1 MPNYQS
7 RIFLLG
13 LVLVCLP
20 AIAEHAVL
28 ETVLVTATR
37 DAQHLADV
45 AASVGVLDQA
55 TIEALNPRHA
65 SELMN
70 RIPGVNIVQLGSGG
84 EGVAAAIR
92 QPVSYNP
99 VYLYLENGVP
109 TRSAG
114 FFNHNALY
122 EVNTAL
128 ANSVEIIKGPGS
140 ALYGSDAM
148 GAVINS
154 LLAQPAKEDR
164 STLTIEAGE
173 YDSYRSQFRGA
184 QLSENNSYTVNV
196 SVAKNGSWR
205 ENNESERQELV
216 LGWFRQLDS
225 AWQVNSV
232 LSASN
237 VSMATGGSALSVAD
251 YYSQPE
257 KAGNTIGY
265 RDVSALRLSSAFEY
279 NGDDHSVSITPFIR
293 SNSLA
298 YVATWTLNTGRV
310 QPAPAWCPG
319 CSPALDSQDAHI
331 NEDGHDS
338 VGVLL
343 KYRKD
348 FSESSFVISGVDIDR
363 SRGEQI
369 QYYIERTDND
379 SGQYWLSYQKAG
391 RLYDYTVD
399 YLSVSPYVHVESQ
412 LTEPLRISAGLRYD
426 AIAYD
431 YQDNIA
437 NAAQDPAHLRPQDQ
451 GLDFEHL
458 SPKLGLVYDF
468 SEAINGYAAYRHAF
482 RIPSASQ
489 LFRAGDTA
497 DSTALA
503 PVKADSIELGL
514 RGNLDSASRFDFAVY
529 YMRKQD
535 EILSIADPQT
545 GTRRNANAGETSHRG
560 IELGLERDISERLD
574 IGLAYTRSKHRY
586 EEWLDRSGDY
596 SGNSMP
602 DAPESFLN
610 ARLNYRP
617 HVLNGGHIEF
627 EWVRQGAHWLDE
639 QNDNDG
645 IASDRDKYAGHSLLN
660 INGEYQFN
668 SQLSFYTRIYNVTNR
683 RYAETTSKYGPA
695 FTPGSPRIATLG
707 LRVEL

>member
-1 MPNYQS
+1 MSKFILP
-7 RIFLLG
+7 IILLSALG
-13 LVLVCLP
+13 MNVP
-20 AIAEHAVL
+20 TWAEHAVL
-28 ETVLVTATR
+28 ETILVTATR
-37 DAQHLADV
+37 DDQQLADV
-45 AASVGVLDQA
+45 AASVGVLDQE

-70 RIPGVNIVQLGSGG
+70 RTPGVNIVQLGSGG

-92 QPVSYNP
+92 QPISYNP

-128 ANSVEIIKGPGS
+128 ANGVEIIKGPGS

-154 LLAQPAKEDR
+154 LVGQPAKEDR
-164 STLTIEAGE
+164 TSLALETGE
-173 YDSYRSQFRGA
+173 FDHYRSQLWA
-184 QLSENNSYTVNV
+184 SQVQSKDSYTVNL
-196 SVAKNGSWR
+196 SAAKNGSWR
-205 ENNESERQELV
+205 DNNDSERQELV

-225 AWQVNSV
+225 EWQVNTV
-232 LSASN
+232 VSASK
-237 VSMATGGSALSVAD
+237 VAMATGGSALGLAD
-251 YYSQPE
+251 YYTQPE

-265 RDVSALRLSSAFEY
+265 RDVSALRLSSAFEFS
-279 NGDDHSVSITPFIR
+279 GDGYSLSITPFAR
-293 SNSLA
+293 SNALA

-310 QPAPAWCPG
+310 QPAPAWCPS

-343 KYRKD
+343 KYRHD
-348 FSESSFVISGVDIDR
+348 VSEHSFAISGIDIDR
-363 SRGEQI
+363 SRGEQM
-369 QYYIERTDND
+369 QYYIQRTDND
-379 SGQYWLSYQKAG
+379 PGQYWLSYQKAG

-399 YLSVSPYVHVESQ
+399 YLSVSPYIHMESQ
-412 LTEPLRISAGLRYD
+412 LTERLRGSAGLRYD

-437 NAAQDPAHLRPQDQ
+437 RAPQDPAHLRPLDQ
-451 GLDFEHL
+451 TLDFEHL

-468 SEAINGYAAYRHAF
+468 SDSLNGYTSYRHAF

-503 PVKADSIELGL
+503 PVKADSIEFGL
-514 RGNLDSASRFDFAVY
+514 RGNLDAASRFDLAVY

-560 IELGLERDISERLD
+560 IELGLERDLSERLD
-574 IGLAYTRSKHRY
+574 IGLAYTRSEHRY
-586 EEWLDRSGDY
+586 EEWIDRSGNY
-596 SGNSMP
+596 SGNTMP
-602 DAPESFLN
+602 DAPASFLN

-617 HVLNGGHIEF
+617 HILNGGYIEF
-627 EWVRQGAHWLDE
+627 EWLRQGEHWLDE
-639 QNDNDG
+639 KNYKDG
-645 IASDRDKYAGHSLLN
+645 IADDRDKYDGHSLLN
-660 INGEYQFN
+660 IHAEYQFN
-668 SQLSFYTRIYNVTNR
+668 TRLSFYTRIYNVTDR

-695 FTPGSPRIATLG
+695 FTPGSPRLATIG
-707 LRVEL
+707 IRVEL

>member
-1 MPNYQS
+1 MS
-7 RIFLLG
+7 DSLARILFLSTAL
-13 LVLVCLP
+13 LSVSAV
-20 AIAEHAVL
+20 AEHAVL

-37 DAQHLADV
+37 AEQHLADV

-55 TIEALNPRHA
+55 TVEALNPGHA

-122 EVNTAL
+122 EVSTAL
-128 ANSVEIIKGPGS
+128 ANGVEIIKGPGS

-154 LLAQPAKEDR
+154 LVGQPAKEDR
-164 STLTIEAGE
+164 STLTLEAGE
-173 YDSYRSQFRGA
+173 VDNYRSQLRAARVTDNG
-184 QLSENNSYTVNV
+184 SYSANV
-196 SVAKNGSWR
+196 SVGKSGSWR
-205 ENNESERQELV
+205 GNNASERQELV
-216 LGWFRQLDS
+216 LGWFRQFDS
-225 AWQVNSV
+225 AWQVNTV
-232 LSASN
+232 LSASK
-237 VSMATGGSALSVAD
+237 VAMATGGSALSVAD
-251 YYSQPE
+251 YYTQPE

-265 RDVSALRLSSAFEY
+265 RDVSALRLSSAFEFS
-279 NGDDHSVSITPFIR
+279 GDDNSLSITPFIR

-298 YVATWTLNTGRV
+298 YVATWTLNSGRG
-310 QPAPAWCPG
+310 QPAPAWCPS

-331 NEDGHDS
+331 NEDGHES
-338 VGVLL
+338 IGLLL
-343 KYRKD
+343 KYRQD
-348 FSESSFVISGVDIDR
+348 LSDHSFLISGVDIDR
-363 SRGEQI
+363 SRGEQT
-369 QYYIERTDND
+369 QFYIERTDSD
-379 SGQYWLSYQKAG
+379 PGQYWLRYQEAG

-399 YLSVSPYVHVESQ
+399 YLSVSPYIHAESQ
-412 LTEPLRISAGLRYD
+412 FTERLRGSAGLRYD
-426 AIAYD
+426 AIEYD

-437 NAAQDPAHLRPQDQ
+437 SAPLDPVHLRPQDQ
-451 GLDFEHL
+451 RLDFEHL

-468 SEAINGYAAYRHAF
+468 SDSINGYTSYRHAF

-489 LFRAGDTA
+489 LFRAGDTT

-503 PVKADSIELGL
+503 PVKADSIEFGL
-514 RGNLDSASRFDFAVY
+514 RGNFDSASRFDLAVY

-574 IGLAYTRSKHRY
+574 IGVAYTHSKHRY

-596 SGNSMP
+596 SGNIMP
-602 DAPESFLN
+602 DAPDSFIN

-617 HVLNGGHIEF
+617 EILNGGYIEF
-627 EWVRQGAHWLDE
+627 EWLRQGEHWLDE
-639 QNDNDG
+639 KNNKDG
-645 IASDRDKYAGHSLLN
+645 VAGDRDKYDGHNLLN
-660 INGEYQFN
+660 IHAEYRLN
-668 SQLSFYTRIYNVTNR
+668 SQLGFYTRIFNVTDR

-695 FTPGSPRIATLG
+695 FTPGSPRLATLG
-707 LRVEL
+707 IRVEL

>member
-1 MPNYQS
+1 MSISFP
-7 RIFLLG
+7 RFLLLG
-13 LVLVCLP
+13 SALVNLS
-20 AIAEHAVL
+20 AFAEHSTL

-37 DAQHLADV
+37 APQHLADV

-55 TIEALNPRHA
+55 TIEALNPSHA

-128 ANSVEIIKGPGS
+128 ANGVEIIKGPGS

-154 LLAQPAKEDR
+154 LVGQPATEDR
-164 STLTIEAGE
+164 STITLEAGE
-173 YDSYRSQFRGA
+173 FDHYRSQLRA
-184 QLSENNSYTVNV
+184 ARVSDHNSYTANV
-196 SVAKNGSWR
+196 SVGKNGSWR
-205 ENNESERQELV
+205 DNNDSGRQELV
-216 LGWFRQLDS
+216 LGWFRQFDS
-225 AWQVNSV
+225 AWQVNTV
-232 LSASN
+232 LSASK
-237 VSMATGGSALSVAD
+237 VAMSTGGSALSLAD
-251 YYSQPE
+251 FYSQPE

-265 RDVSALRLSSAFEY
+265 RDVSALRLSSAFEFS
-279 NGDDHSVSITPFIR
+279 GDDHSLSITPFIR
-293 SNSLA
+293 SNALT
-298 YVATWTLNTGRV
+298 YVATWALNTGRV
-310 QPAPAWCPG
+310 QPAPAWCPS

-338 VGVLL
+338 IGVLL
-343 KYRKD
+343 KYRQD
-348 FSESSFVISGVDIDR
+348 LSEYSFVISGVDIDR
-363 SRGEQI
+363 SRGEQT
-369 QYYIERTDND
+369 QFYIERSDND
-379 SGQYWLSYQKAG
+379 PGQYWLSYQKAG

-399 YLSVSPYVHVESQ
+399 YLSVSPYIHAESQ
-412 LTEPLRISAGLRYD
+412 LTERLRGSAGLRYD

-437 NAAQDPAHLRPQDQ
+437 SAPQDPGHLRPLDQ
-451 GLDFEHL
+451 SLDFEHL

-468 SEAINGYAAYRHAF
+468 SDSINGYTSYRHAF

-497 DSTALA
+497 DSTALS
-503 PVKADSIELGL
+503 PVTADSIEFGL
-514 RGNLDSASRFDFAVY
+514 RGNLDAASRFDLAAY

-535 EILSIADPQT
+535 EILSITDPQT

-586 EEWLDRSGDY
+586 EEWIDRSGDY
-596 SGNSMP
+596 SGNTMA
-602 DAPESFLN
+602 DAPESFIN

-617 HVLNGGHIEF
+617 ELLNGGYIEF
-627 EWVRQGAHWLDE
+627 EWLRQGEHWLDE
-639 QNDNDG
+639 KNDNDG
-645 IASDRDKYAGHSLLN
+645 IAGDRDKYDGHSLLN
-660 INGEYQFN
+660 IHAEYQLN
-668 SQLSFYTRIYNVTNR
+668 AQLSFYTRIYNVTDR

-695 FTPGSPRIATLG
+695 FTPGSPRLATIG
-707 LRVEL
+707 MRVDL

>member
-1 MPNYQS
+1 MSKSISP
-7 RIFLLG
+7 IILLS
-13 LVLVCLP
+13 VLGMSLT
-20 AIAEHAVL
+20 AWAEHAVL

-37 DAQHLADV
+37 GDQLLADV
-45 AASVGVLDQA
+45 AASVGVLDQE

-92 QPVSYNP
+92 QPVSYSP

-128 ANSVEIIKGPGS
+128 ASGVEIIKGPGS

-154 LLAQPAKEDR
+154 LVGQPATEDR
-164 STLTIEAGE
+164 RSITVEAGE
-173 YDSYRSQFRGA
+173 YDHYRSQLRA
-184 QLSENNSYTVNV
+184 TQISENNSYTANL
-196 SVAKNGSWR
+196 SAAKNGSWR
-205 ENNESERQELV
+205 DNNDSERQELV
-216 LGWFRQLDS
+216 LGWFQQLNA

-232 LSASN
+232 LSASK
-237 VSMATGGSALSVAD
+237 VAMATGGSALRLAD
-251 YYSQPE
+251 YYTQPE

-265 RDVSALRLSSAFEY
+265 RDVSALRLSSAFEFS
-279 NGDDHSVSITPFIR
+279 GDDYSVNITPFIR
-293 SNSLA
+293 SNTLA

-310 QPAPAWCPG
+310 QAAPSWCPS

-338 VGVLL
+338 IGVLL
-343 KYRKD
+343 KYRQD
-348 FSESSFVISGVDIDR
+348 LSEHSFVISGIDIDR

-369 QYYIERTDND
+369 QYYIQRTDND
-379 SGQYWLSYQKAG
+379 PGQYWLSYQKVG
-391 RLYDYTVD
+391 VLYDYTVD
-399 YLSVSPYVHVESQ
+399 YLSVSPYIHIESQ
-412 LTEPLRISAGLRYD
+412 LTERLRGSAGLRYD

-437 NAAQDPAHLRPQDQ
+437 SAPQDPAHLRPLDQ
-451 GLDFEHL
+451 TLDFEHL

-468 SEAINGYAAYRHAF
+468 SDSLNGYTSYRHAF

-503 PVKADSIELGL
+503 PVKADSIEFGL
-514 RGNLDSASRFDFAVY
+514 RGNLDAASRFDLAVY

-545 GTRRNANAGETSHRG
+545 GGRRNANAGETSHRG
-560 IELGLERDISERLD
+560 IELGLERELSERLD
-574 IGLAYTRSKHRY
+574 IGLAYTRSAHRY
-586 EEWLDRSGDY
+586 EEWIDRSGDY
-596 SGNSMP
+596 SGNTLP

-617 HVLNGGHIEF
+617 HILNGGYIEF
-627 EWVRQGAHWLDE
+627 EWLRQGEHWLDE
-639 QNDNDG
+639 KNDKDG
-645 IASDRDKYAGHSLLN
+645 ISGDRDKYDGHSLLN
-660 INGEYQFN
+660 IHAEYQFN
-668 SQLSFYTRIYNVTNR
+668 TQLSFYTRIYNVTDR

-695 FTPGSPRIATLG
+695 YTPGSPRMVTIGISVAL
-707 LRVEL
+707 